1 MVPAA
6 GLSQVTV
13 NWKFNGQATGVCA
26 GSGASVLLIAILPDC
41 AAQEPVGDTAAL
53 TMIEPSL
60 PTGGFPGRA
69 SGLTSL
75 IVKMQAPLPLKDCA
89 RGTIRAETLLIRV
102 LLATS
107 AGVGIVIG
115 GRGDGS
121 PGEAVCGGMY
131 STLYAG
137 TLFRA
142 R

>member
-1 MVPAA
+1 M
-6 GLSQVTV
+6 
-13 NWKFNGQATGVCA
+13 
-26 GSGASVLLIAILPDC
+26 LPDC
-41 AAQEPVGDTAAL
+41 AAQEPVGDMAAL

-60 PTGGFPGRA
+60 PTGGLPGRV

-75 IVKMQAPLPLKDCA
+75 MVNMHAPLPLKDCA
-89 RGTIRAETLLIRV
+89 RGTIRAETLLTRV

-107 AGVGIVIG
+107 AGVGIAIV

-137 TLFRA
+137 TLFSA